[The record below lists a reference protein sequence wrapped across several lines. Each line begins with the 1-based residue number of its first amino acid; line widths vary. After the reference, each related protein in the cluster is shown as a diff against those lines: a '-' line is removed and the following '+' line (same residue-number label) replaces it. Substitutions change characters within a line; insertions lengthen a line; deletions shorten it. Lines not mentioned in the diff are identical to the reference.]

1 MSSKTRAER
10 RREAR
15 EKKKL
20 KRLSENTVI
29 RYHKLMGFNFQQSRK
44 SLEHQKPE

>member
-15 EKKKL
+15 AKKKL
-20 KRLSENTVI
+20 QRLSQNTVI
-29 RYHKLMGFNFQQSRK
+29 RYHKLMGGNFQQSRK
-44 SLEHQKPE
+44 SLEHRKPE

>member
-1 MSSKTRAER
+1 MSSKPRAER

-15 EKKKL
+15 EQKKL

-44 SLEHQKPE
+44 SLEHRKPE